1 MTIIEIVKLGCYIYM
16 DENLTSMNKMLLG
29 EDRNEGKRLK
39 HEFPGYAVNGQ
50 VRVKKS
56 KISEYMPINTKQ
68 EIK

>member
-1 MTIIEIVKLGCYIYM
+1 M

-39 HEFPGYAVNGQ
+39 HEFPGYAVNDQ